1 MIGYTTLGVNDLE
14 KAKGFYDALLAEL
27 GGRRAMSFEAMQ
39 LYAGPNGGGL
49 LAICKPYDGKAPGAG
64 NGTMVALTA
73 ADREQVD
80 KTYAKAMAL
89 GASDEGA
96 PGARS
101 DAFYGAYFRD
111 LDGNK
116 ICVFKS
122 G

>member
-1 MIGYTTLGVNDLE
+1 MIGYTTLGVTDLE
-14 KAKGFYDALLAEL
+14 KAKGFYDAVLAEV
-27 GGRRAMSFEAMQ
+27 GGKRAMNFETMQ
-39 LYAGPNGGGL
+39 LYAGPNGGGM
-49 LAICKPYDGKAPGAG
+49 LAICKPYDGKGPSVG

-73 ADREQVD
+73 ANREQVD
-80 KTYAKAMAL
+80 KTHAKAMAL

-96 PGARS
+96 PGARG

-116 ICVFKS
+116 VCVFKS